1 VGGRRSEV
9 TESGSA
15 PTLPATPISGER
27 AAAPVLRESVPGPET
42 AGDEAAI
49 RERMGALVDRE
60 SRGKYRAR
68 LLFTIRVGA
77 WVWVAWF
84 LLDLYAWHIGAD
96 PLWLIVVGRFAPL
109 LVGLGLMLDLHRRP
123 EPSRR
128 RMQVYEMLTFVS
140 AMVGS
145 TLIYVAA
152 GGWGAARLPA
162 ASLILMAHAI
172 MIGSSLR
179 YSWVPVVSMTLALPA
194 TLGVAT
200 AFVPELQAQLRDPV
214 EMQRFFQGYSIV
226 VGAAMLSLF
235 GGHGVYKL
243 RQEVAAAKSVGRYRL
258 RHRIATGG
266 MGEVWAAYHAG
277 LGRDVALKLVTPSLG
292 EDSVSIARFEREVRT
307 LAELTHPNIVRVFDY
322 GATEAGVWY
331 YAMELLEAQDL
342 QSIVDRDGPLAP
354 DRALRLLVQAS
365 EALGEAH
372 ARNIVHRDLKPAN
385 LLVVEPEGVAEFVK
399 VIDFGIA
406 AQDGGASLTRTGMV
420 VGTPGFI
427 APETLRGDEAT
438 PRSDVYSLGVT
449 LYVLL
454 TGTLAHGGRTPKDL
468 VDAALERDVDPP
480 SAVRPDLPEPI
491 DAVVMRCLSRDPMAR
506 FANASELARALRLA
520 RARL

>member
-1 VGGRRSEV
+1 VGHRRAEV
-9 TESGSA
+9 TEPDSA
-15 PTLPATPISGER
+15 ATLPATPISGER
-27 AAAPVLRESVPGPET
+27 TAQPSPRESVPGPAT
-42 AGDEAAI
+42 AGDEVAI
-49 RERMGALVDRE
+49 RERMDALVDRE

-77 WVWVAWF
+77 WVWIAWF
-84 LLDLYAWHIGAD
+84 LLDLYAWFVGAR

-109 LVGLGLMLDLHRRP
+109 ILGLGLMADLHRRP

-128 RMQVYEMLTFVS
+128 RMQTYEMLVFVG

-145 TLIYVAA
+145 SLIYVAA
-152 GGWGAARLPA
+152 GGWASARMPA

-172 MIGSSLR
+172 MIGSHLR

-200 AFVPELQAQLRDPV
+200 AFAPEMRAQLGDP
-214 EMQRFFQGYSIV
+214 EAMQRFFQGYSIV

-277 LGRDVALKLVTPSLG
+277 LGRDVALKLVTPALG
-292 EDSVSIARFEREVRT
+292 DDTTAIARFEREVRT
-307 LAELTHPNIVRVFDY
+307 LAELTHPHIVRVFDY

-331 YAMELLEAQDL
+331 YAMELLEAEDL
-342 QSIVDRDGPLAP
+342 QTIVDRDGPLRP

-372 ARNIVHRDLKPAN
+372 AHRIVHRDVKPAN

-406 AQDGGASLTRTGMV
+406 AQDGGAALTRTGMV

-427 APETLRGDEAT
+427 APETLRGAEAT
-438 PRSDVYSLGVT
+438 ARSDVYSLGMT

-454 TGTLAHGGRTPKDL
+454 TGAMAHRGETPADL
-468 VDAALERDVDPP
+468 VDAALEDSVDPP
-480 SAVRPDLPEPI
+480 SVHRPELPEPV

-506 FANASELARALRLA
+506 YEDASALARALRLA
-520 RARL
+520 RSRL